1 VKYPGTRGVAR
12 HLQSSATIPP
22 VTPLFKRNLETD
34 MTADRILFVVVAVLI
49 TLGEVLL
56 FTGATAGVN

>member
-1 VKYPGTRGVAR
+1 
-12 HLQSSATIPP
+12 
-22 VTPLFKRNLETD
+22 
-34 MTADRILFVVVAVLI
+34 MTADRIVFVVVAVLI